1 MWANWPDRHNV
12 EIGDF
17 KVACRLLQIT
27 SIWPKTIPWVQCWP
41 SLVVNVW
48 CKARLAWWWG
58 PRVSVSLNCRIS
70 CYQETWPTL
79 IIGSGVNL
87 SWRRFIRLL
96 VEMRSK
102 NAMNDTYKI
111 DRDLHL
117 PMRPRFRRM
126 LRDLMD
132 SRELAGQLFLR
143 NLRAQYRQTFLGYI
157 WLVVP
162 TVATTLLWLFLR
174 AQNVATYQGETSYAL
189 FLLIGLLWWQLFAD
203 SIQSPIRIVSA
214 SQAMLLQ
221 VNFPKESLILAGV
234 FEALF
239 GFLVRL
245 LVTVVLIV
253 GVGWLLNPLLWQ
265 AFLSGISIVLMGTAI
280 GVLLVPMGM
289 LYKDIDRSLTL
300 ILQFWMYM
308 TPIVYELPT
317 GRTGEWLVLLNPIAA
332 PLMAARDG
340 VLGAPTEHWLMISM
354 WFLLFVM
361 ISYLGWVIY
370 RVSMPIIIERMTG

>member
-1 MWANWPDRHNV
+1 M
-12 EIGDF
+12 
-17 KVACRLLQIT
+17 
-27 SIWPKTIPWVQCWP
+27 
-41 SLVVNVW
+41 
-48 CKARLAWWWG
+48 
-58 PRVSVSLNCRIS
+58 
-70 CYQETWPTL
+70 